1 MANPEWFRTDLGDPE
16 ALISSINELGLQ
28 MPVLVRKDLL
38 VIDGARRI
46 MAFVAMG
53 HKEIPVVISDD
64 WDTVIEHLVQ
74 TRKAE
79 ASGLPH
85 QRMGWEDL
93 DTLWRIAVAP
103 LYLPKRVARGVET
116 KKARKRGEPDQ
127 EAPPANKINE
137 DMGRA
142 FNIEPS
148 NVRGVRDI
156 FSCLRGIQED
166 RKPTKAQLKPLVDL
180 IRATEARNPH
190 GSFSGLYG
198 IRNILRAVS
207 RGDMSFAEAAD
218 LIKEREGRKQKPRD
232 QIEEW
237 RHRRRTQA
245 PTESDIVRN
254 FCAVIEQYGEQAQR
268 LMPGDDLDHG
278 ELAKKIRTAV
288 NRFNALRRR
297 LLENGTDT
305 QGEQE

>member
-1 MANPEWFRTDLGDPE
+1 MANPEWFRASLGNPD
-16 ALISSINELGLQ
+16 ALIASINESGLQ
-28 MPVLVRKDLL
+28 VPVLVRKDLL

-46 MAFVAMG
+46 MAYVAMG

-64 WDTVIEHLVQ
+64 WDTVIEHLIQ

-93 DTLWRIAVAP
+93 DTLWRIAMIP
-103 LYLPKRVARGVET
+103 LYQPKRVARGIET
-116 KKARKRGEPDQ
+116 KKAKKEGTYE
-127 EAPPANKINE
+127 EPPAAHSINE

-142 FNIEPS
+142 FSIEPFH
-148 NVRGVRDI
+148 VKGVRDI
-156 FSCLRGIQED
+156 FACLRGIQED
-166 RKPTKAQLKPLVDL
+166 RKPTKAQVKPLVDL
-180 IRATEARNPH
+180 IKAAEARNPH
-190 GSFSGLYG
+190 GSFEGLYG

-207 RGDMSFAEAAD
+207 RGDMSFSEAAD
-218 LIKEREGRKQKPRD
+218 LIKEREERKHKPRN
-232 QIEEW
+232 QVGEW
-237 RHRRRTQA
+237 EHRRRRQPA
-245 PTESDIVRN
+245 TESDIVRN

-268 LMPGDDLDHG
+268 LTPGDDLDNN
-278 ELAKKIRTAV
+278 ELAKQIRTAV

-297 LLENGTDT
+297 LLENGADT